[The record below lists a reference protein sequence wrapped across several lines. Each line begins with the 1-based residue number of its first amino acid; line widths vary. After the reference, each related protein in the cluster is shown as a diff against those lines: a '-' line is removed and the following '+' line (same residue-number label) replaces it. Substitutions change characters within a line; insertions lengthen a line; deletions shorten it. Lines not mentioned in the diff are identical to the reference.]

1 MNAVQYRRLIA
12 EAIASRASLDTEEFA
27 RLAIE
32 AGDDAFWRS
41 QVDLDRAIWAWNAHS
56 KRRTPR
62 RFVVRR
68 VFALVSTVAAGIGA
82 VWLARPAETV
92 APEVR
97 IQASSTEL
105 RNQPIVAA
113 LPAITEPFAL
123 VPVVA
128 PRPPQDRRLAEATA
142 TAERL
147 AYAFQPVGEQVN
159 SVVRLLIDAVPGSDV
174 FAL

>member
-1 MNAVQYRRLIA
+1 MNAVQFRRLIA
-12 EAIASRASLDTEEFA
+12 EAIASREPLDTEDFA

-41 QVDLDRAIWAWNAHS
+41 QVDLDRAIWAWNVHS

-62 RFVVRR
+62 RLVVRR
-68 VFALVSTVAAGIGA
+68 VSTLVAAVAAGISV

-97 IQASSTEL
+97 IQAGVTEFP
-105 RNQPIVAA
+105 NGPIVAA

-123 VPVVA
+123 MPVVA
-128 PRPPQDRRLAEATA
+128 PKPPQDLRLAEATA

>member
-1 MNAVQYRRLIA
+1 MNAAQYRRLIA
-12 EAIASRASLDTEEFA
+12 EAIASREPLDTEEFA

-41 QVDLDRAIWAWNAHS
+41 QVDLDRAIGAWNVHS
-56 KRRTPR
+56 KRRSPR
-62 RFVVRR
+62 RLVVRR
-68 VFALVSTVAAGIGA
+68 VSSLVAAVAAGIGV
-82 VWLARPAETV
+82 VWITRPGETV

-97 IQASSTEL
+97 IQAGITEL
-105 RNQPIVAA
+105 PSRSIVAG
-113 LPAITEPFAL
+113 LPAITEQFAL

-128 PRPPQDRRLAEATA
+128 PRPPQDLRLAEATA

-147 AYAFQPVGEQVN
+147 AYAFQPVGEQVS

-174 FAL
+174 LAL